1 MKKNTEILDLIKQ
14 FKEKHSS
21 EWFVVL
27 SLLGALSCALF
38 GKIAE
43 VPLFPCAM
51 ITILWFGL
59 SRIKGKSKFESI
71 AFFLG
76 ALIVQIMKWLSS
88 APIDML

>member
-1 MKKNTEILDLIKQ
+1 MIDLIRQ
-14 FKEKHSS
+14 FKEKHTS
-21 EWFVVL
+21 EWYAIL
-27 SLLGALSCALF
+27 SLLGVSSCALF

-59 SRIKGKSKFESI
+59 SRIKGKSMFESF

-76 ALIVQIMKWLSS
+76 ALIVQIIKWLKV
-88 APIDML
+88 APVDML

>member
-1 MKKNTEILDLIKQ
+1 MIDLIRQ
-14 FKEKHSS
+14 FKEKHTS
-21 EWFVVL
+21 EWYAIL
-27 SLLGALSCALF
+27 SLLGVSSCALF

-59 SRIKGKSKFESI
+59 SRIKGKSMFESF

-76 ALIVQIMKWLSS
+76 ALIVQIIKWLTV